1 MGNASTKEYRPGQ
14 VGAPDHGQSSSQQ
27 IHGTRPAGSRERGR
41 SVRGT
46 DLGGPLGISGAS
58 SPRSN
63 APPERRETRQERE
76 ARRLERERQA
86 RLVERERSL
95 REEHVDGGYLVTLG
109 TYVGPED
116 FNKTIV
122 RQLQIERRLAPF
134 WRGLNDFSSTWTE
147 YQLTAAARGLEIP
160 PPDQPPPE
168 NFFSRPPTSAGSP
181 PKSATGNSLSVP
193 QAGASGASLTGSSPA
208 SQPGAHVSSS
218 PSSINAPGAPL
229 AGTSSP
235 AAVPAISPTA
245 TGATTPR
252 GTSGSSPFKPR
263 AKALAAALSISSR
276 NGSNTDIA
284 PREIQL
290 PHDPYVNGQ
299 PIEVFLYKDA
309 DECPICFLSYPP
321 YLNHTRC
328 CGQEICSECFVQI
341 KRAEPHYP
349 EGHGDNNNNNGES
362 SGAQGEEH
370 PSGQLVSEPA
380 CCPYCQQPEFG
391 VTYDP
396 PPFRRGLIHSSGS
409 LTSGIGAMGAAMSS
423 NSSINSSLSPPAMLS
438 PHSGSPPATGGVG
451 GGGAVTPVSR
461 RRAQSLSANAP
472 NVITTDRI
480 RPDWSTKLATQ
491 TAHIARRAA
500 AATALHTAAFL
511 MGGNNQETTNRSF
524 RAGMSSRFN
533 RRNASSNNLPGDST
547 PNQSGGD
554 VAAEAANG
562 SSSMEPG
569 PRSSSGPVVP
579 GGPSTSRRT
588 RMEDL
593 EELMFREALRQSL
606 ATEEERRRKEEK
618 EERKEAKRRE
628 KEERKAQ
635 KAMAKRQ
642 GGSASIYGTDS
653 GQSSASGSTLSLSG
667 HSHGLGSTLS
677 FVSRRRGNSA
687 ASNLRVE
694 ASVANA
700 MAVTGS
706 SSSIAAAGNAPGQG
720 TAASNS
726 PISSGGTSP
735 VANNNSFSGP
745 TSPTQPGGG
754 PTAQDNGAS
763 SGGGKGKAVER
774 GLAVTPET
782 DSDTDAPSS
791 SSAASPVAPSATS
804 APRSIPSSQPSA
816 GPSHLRQMSS
826 ASSVESSLPE
836 SASDSFGDP
845 LHLHDPRASG
855 LSLGSRSGASEDGDN
870 HDDNDPSTSTEPLF
884 NFGSLAAVVGVQ
896 IEGKN
901 AGRRLSV
908 INREERGE
916 LALDDSTDAIV
927 ASSSPPKDTDS
938 LAGHVEHA
946 ENGGDDS
953 SSITPPEP
961 VTLTTSTKKPT
972 SLDTTGTV
980 FKQPPE
986 VFVTPGTPAPTD

>member
-1 MGNASTKEYRPGQ
+1 MGNASTKEHRPGQ
-14 VGAPDHGQSSSQQ
+14 SGALDNGQSSSSQG
-27 IHGTRPAGSRERGR
+27 HGARPGGSRARGR
-41 SVRGT
+41 SGRGSE
-46 DLGGPLGISGAS
+46 LSSLLGISAQGGS
-58 SPRSN
+58 GSN
-63 APPERRETRQERE
+63 GVPERRETRQERE

-116 FNKTIV
+116 FNKPIV

-134 WRGLNDFSSTWTE
+134 WRGLNDFSNTWTE

-168 NFFSRPPTSAGSP
+168 SFFSRPPTAAGSP
-181 PKSATGNSLSVP
+181 PKSATGNTLTVP
-193 QAGASGASLTGSSPA
+193 QAG
-208 SQPGAHVSSS
+208 
-218 PSSINAPGAPL
+218 PSSATSTGTSPTGATVSAPPPSASAPGAPL

-235 AAVPAISPTA
+235 AAVPPSP

-252 GTSGSSPFKPR
+252 GTGSSPFKPR
-263 AKALAAALSISSR
+263 AKAIAAALSISSR
-276 NGSNTDIA
+276 NGSSTDIA
-284 PREIQL
+284 PREIKL

-328 CGQEICSECFVQI
+328 CGQDICSECFVQI
-341 KRAEPHYP
+341 KRADPHYP
-349 EGHGDNNNNNGES
+349 EGHGDNSNGENAA
-362 SGAQGEEH
+362 AQGEEH
-370 PSGQLVSEPA
+370 PSGQLISEPA
-380 CCPYCQQPEFG
+380 CCPFCQQPEFG

-396 PPFRRGLIHSSGS
+396 PPFRRGLVHASGS

-423 NSSINSSLSPPAMLS
+423 NSSINSALSPTAMLS
-438 PHSGSPPATGGVG
+438 PNSGSPPTT

-480 RPDWSTKLATQ
+480 RPDWATKLANQ

-511 MGGNNQETTNRSF
+511 MGGNNQDSRSF
-524 RAGMSSRFN
+524 RVGRFN
-533 RRNASSNNLPGDST
+533 RRNASSSNVVGDTT

-554 VAAEAANG
+554 GAPEAGDG

-569 PRSSSGPVVP
+569 PRSSSGRP
-579 GGPSTSRRT
+579 GAAGSSSGRRT

-642 GGSASIYGTDS
+642 GSSSNLYTTGSNS
-653 GQSSASGSTLSLSG
+653 GQSSASASSLSLPG
-667 HSHGLGSTLS
+667 HSHSLGGGLGIN
-677 FVSRRRGNSA
+677 SRRRGNSG

-700 MAVTGS
+700 MAASGTSGG
-706 SSSIAAAGNAPGQG
+706 AGNTSGPG

-726 PISSGGTSP
+726 PASSGNSSP
-735 VANNNSFSGP
+735 VANNSSSFSGP
-745 TSPTQPGGG
+745 TSPTQPGG
-754 PTAQDNGAS
+754 PTAQDGGAS
-763 SGGGKGKAVER
+763 AGKGKAVDR
-774 GLAVTPET
+774 GLASTPET
-782 DSDTDAPSS
+782 AETEAGADTALS
-791 SSAASPVAPSATS
+791 SSAVAPSATS
-804 APRSIPSSQPSA
+804 APRLIPTSQPSA

-826 ASSVESSLPE
+826 ASSVDSSLPD
-836 SASDSFGDP
+836 SAAGSFPNP
-845 LHLHDPRASG
+845 LHVQDPRASG
-855 LSLGSRSGASEDGDN
+855 LSLGSRSATSEDGDH
-870 HDDNDPSTSTEPLF
+870 HDDNDPSTNTEPLF
-884 NFGSLAAVVGVQ
+884 NFSSLAAVVGVQ

-908 INREERGE
+908 IGREERGE
-916 LALDDSTDAIV
+916 LSPDSTDV
-927 ASSSPPKDTDS
+927 ATSSSPPKDTES

-946 ENGGDDS
+946 ENGDDS
-953 SSITPPEP
+953 VVTPPEIP
-961 VTLTTSTKKPT
+961 KKPATDSTKKPV
-972 SLDTTGTV
+972 SLSMDGTE
-980 FKQPPE
+980 FKQTPE
-986 VFVTPGTPAPTD
+986 VFVTPGTPAATNEFE

>member
-1 MGNASTKEYRPGQ
+1 MGNVSTKEHRPGQ
-14 VGAPDHGQSSSQQ
+14 GGAPDSGQPSSQT
-27 IHGTRPAGSRERGR
+27 HGTRPGGSRARGR
-41 SVRGT
+41 SGRSA
-46 DLGGPLGISGAS
+46 DLGGLLGISGQSAS
-58 SPRSN
+58 GSHGT
-63 APPERRETRQERE
+63 PERRETRQERE

-95 REEHVDGGYLVTLG
+95 KEEHVDGGYLVTLG

-134 WRGLNDFSSTWTE
+134 WRGLNDFSNTWTE

-168 NFFSRPPTSAGSP
+168 SFFSRPPTSAGSP
-181 PKSATGNSLSVP
+181 PKSATGTHLTVP
-193 QAGASGASLTGSSPA
+193 NAPLGSSPT
-208 SQPGAHVSSS
+208 SQPGAAAS
-218 PSSINAPGAPL
+218 PSCPATNAPGAPL

-235 AAVPAISPTA
+235 AAVPSSPTA
-245 TGATTPR
+245 TGTTTPR
-252 GTSGSSPFKPR
+252 GTSSNLPFKPR
-263 AKALAAALSISSR
+263 AKALAAALSIASR
-276 NGSNTDIA
+276 NGSSTDIT
-284 PREIQL
+284 PREIKL

-341 KRAEPHYP
+341 KRADPHYP
-349 EGHGDNNNNNGES
+349 EGHGDNNNGGENGGAPAEEQQ
-362 SGAQGEEH
+362 SGH
-370 PSGQLVSEPA
+370 LISEPA
-380 CCPYCQQPEFG
+380 CCPFCQQPEFG

-396 PPFRRGLIHSSGS
+396 PPFRRGLVHSSS
-409 LTSGIGAMGAAMSS
+409 SMASGIGAMGAAMSS
-423 NSSINSSLSPPAMLS
+423 NSSINSSLSPTAMLS
-438 PHSGSPPATGGVG
+438 PNNGSPPTTG

-472 NVITTDRI
+472 NVITTDKI
-480 RPDWSTKLATQ
+480 RPDWSTKLASQ
-491 TAHIARRAA
+491 SAHIARRAA

-511 MGGNNQETTNRSF
+511 MGGNNQENRPF
-524 RAGMSSRFN
+524 RASRFN
-533 RRNASSNNLPGDST
+533 RRNASSNNVAGDAT

-554 VAAEAANG
+554 GAAEAGDG

-569 PRSSSGPVVP
+569 PRSSSGL
-579 GGPSTSRRT
+579 GGVAGPASGRRT

-642 GGSASIYGTDS
+642 GSSTNVYNTGTDS
-653 GQSSASGSTLSLSG
+653 GQSSASASTLSLPG
-667 HSHGLGSTLS
+667 HSHGLGSGLGL
-677 FVSRRRGNSA
+677 VSRRRGNSG

-706 SSSIAAAGNAPGQG
+706 GSAAGTTSGQG

-726 PISSGGTSP
+726 PVSSGDTSP

-745 TSPTQPGGG
+745 ASPTQPGG
-754 PTAQDNGAS
+754 PTAQDSGTTTTT
-763 SGGGKGKAVER
+763 SGGGSGSKGKAVDR
-774 GLAVTPET
+774 SSLASTPET
-782 DSDTDAPSS
+782 DADTDTPSTS
-791 SSAASPVAPSATS
+791 TAASPVVAPSAAS
-804 APRSIPSSQPSA
+804 APRSIPITQPSA

-826 ASSVESSLPE
+826 ASSVESSLPD
-836 SASDSFGDP
+836 SAAGSFPNP
-845 LHLHDPRASG
+845 LHLQDPRASG
-855 LSLGSRSGASEDGDN
+855 LSLGSRSGASEDGDH
-870 HDDNDPSTSTEPLF
+870 HDDHDPSTSTEPLF

-908 INREERGE
+908 IGREERGE
-916 LALDDSTDAIV
+916 LAVDSTDAD
-927 ASSSPPKDTDS
+927 AMTSSSPPKDTDS

-946 ENGGDDS
+946 ENGDDS
-953 SSITPPEP
+953 SSVSQHATE
-961 VTLTTSTKKPT
+961 TLASSTKKPT
-972 SLDTTGTV
+972 GLKTAGAE
-980 FKQPPE
+980 FKHTPE
-986 VFVTPGTPAPTD
+986 VLVTPGTPAAAEEFE

>member
-1 MGNASTKEYRPGQ
+1 MGNVSTKEHRSGQ
-14 VGAPDHGQSSSQQ
+14 GGAPDNGQSSQT
-27 IHGTRPAGSRERGR
+27 HGSRPGGSRARGR
-41 SVRGT
+41 SARGT
-46 DLGGPLGISGAS
+46 DLGGLLGISGQSAS
-58 SPRSN
+58 GT
-63 APPERRETRQERE
+63 PERRETRQERE

-86 RLVERERSL
+86 RIVERERSL

-116 FNKTIV
+116 FNKPIV

-134 WRGLNDFSSTWTE
+134 WRGLNDFSNTWTE
-147 YQLTAAARGLEIP
+147 YQLTAAARGLDVP

-168 NFFSRPPTSAGSP
+168 SFFSRPPTSAGSP
-181 PKSATGNSLSVP
+181 PKSATGNTLAVP
-193 QAGASGASLTGSSPA
+193 QTGPSSASLTGTSPTGQPA
-208 SQPGAHVSSS
+208 SPPTV
-218 PSSINAPGAPL
+218 NAPGAPL

-235 AAVPAISPTA
+235 AAVPPSPTA

-252 GTSGSSPFKPR
+252 GTNSSSSPFKPR
-263 AKALAAALSISSR
+263 AKALAAALSIASR
-276 NGSNTDIA
+276 NGSSTDIA
-284 PREIQL
+284 PREIRL

-309 DECPICFLSYPP
+309 DECPICFLTYPP

-341 KRAEPHYP
+341 KRADPHYP
-349 EGHGDNNNNNGES
+349 EGHGDNENGENA
-362 SGAQGEEH
+362 GAQGEEH
-370 PSGQLVSEPA
+370 QAGQLISEPA
-380 CCPYCQQPEFG
+380 CCPFCQQPEFG

-396 PPFRRGLIHSSGS
+396 PPFRRGLVHSSGS
-409 LTSGIGAMGAAMSS
+409 MTSGVGAMGAAMSS
-423 NSSINSSLSPPAMLS
+423 NSSINSALSPTALLS
-438 PHSGSPPATGGVG
+438 PNSGSPPTT

-461 RRAQSLSANAP
+461 RRAQSLSATAP
-472 NVITTDRI
+472 NVITTDKI
-480 RPDWSTKLATQ
+480 RPDWSSKLATQ

-511 MGGNNQETTNRSF
+511 MGGNNQESRPF
-524 RAGMSSRFN
+524 RVSRFN
-533 RRNASSNNLPGDST
+533 RRNASSSNVAGDAT

-554 VAAEAANG
+554 GATEAGDG

-569 PRSSSGPVVP
+569 PRSSSGR
-579 GGPSTSRRT
+579 GGPTSPSGGRRT

-628 KEERKAQ
+628 KEERKAH
-635 KAMAKRQ
+635 KAMAKRSGSSTNIY
-642 GGSASIYGTDS
+642 GGGTDS
-653 GQSSASGSTLSLSG
+653 GQSSASASTLSLPG
-667 HSHGLGSTLS
+667 HSHGLSSGLGL
-677 FVSRRRGNSA
+677 VSRRRGNSG

-706 SSSIAAAGNAPGQG
+706 GSGAGNTSGPG

-726 PISSGGTSP
+726 PASSGGSSP

-745 TSPTQPGGG
+745 TSPTQPGG
-754 PTAQDNGAS
+754 PTAQDSGATAS
-763 SGGGKGKAVER
+763 GKGKAVDR
-774 GLAVTPET
+774 SLASTPET
-782 DSDTDAPSS
+782 DADTDTPSTS
-791 SSAASPVAPSATS
+791 TSASAVAPSATS
-804 APRSIPSSQPSA
+804 APRAIPTSQPSA

-826 ASSVESSLPE
+826 ASSVDSSLPD
-836 SASDSFGDP
+836 SAAGSFPNP
-845 LHLHDPRASG
+845 LHLQDPRASG
-855 LSLGSRSGASEDGDN
+855 LSLGSRSGASEDGDH

-908 INREERGE
+908 IGREERGE
-916 LALDDSTDAIV
+916 LAVDSTDGDAV
-927 ASSSPPKDTDS
+927 TSSSPPKDAEDA
-938 LAGHVEHA
+938 LASHVEHA
-946 ENGGDDS
+946 EHGGDDS
-953 SSITPPEP
+953 SSA
-961 VTLTTSTKKPT
+961 VTLPETKTKPT
-972 SLDTTGTV
+972 GLNTAGTE
-980 FKQPPE
+980 FKQTPE
-986 VFVTPGTPAPTD
+986 VFVTPGTPAATEEFHPAS